1 MLKIKKKRHSKPF
14 VWAPLS
20 KKQLKILSW
29 WADGSPYKD
38 YDGVIADGAVRS
50 GKTISMAPSFVLW
63 AMTNFDGVDFALC
76 GKTIGSL
83 RRNVINTLKKQILTL
98 GYKYEERRTDN
109 LIIVYKGDSYNNFY
123 LFGGKD
129 ESSQDLIQGMTLA
142 GVFFDEVA
150 LMPYSFVDQAM
161 DRCSIEGAKYWFNCN
176 PKNPN
181 HWFKTDFIDKAK
193 EKRFLY
199 LHFTM
204 DDNLTLSEKV
214 KLRYKRMFAGVFYK
228 RNVEGLWVTAEG
240 RIYTTF
246 DDSRVI
252 SYDEFLERYS
262 KDVIAAYI
270 GVDFGGNKSATS
282 FTLTLVTRSFK
293 EVIIVDEWYHKEELT
308 PKQLETNFVEFV
320 TNSFHK
326 FPQLHD
332 VYCDSAEQIL
342 ISGLKTALLKAK
354 YTDAKGI
361 LRGYPIMIHNA
372 LKNEIIDRIR
382 FTTAMFGQDRLW
394 VVKEKCPNT
403 ISAFDNAVWDEEEI
417 DDVRLDDGNYNIDS
431 LDSFEYSIEKQMKII
446 LR

>member
-1 MLKIKKKRHSKPF
+1 MLKLKKKKHSKPF
-14 VWAPLS
+14 IWSPLS
-20 KKQLKILSW
+20 KKQLKIMSW
-29 WADGSPYKD
+29 WCDGSPYKD

-50 GKTISMAPSFVLW
+50 GKTISIAPSFVLW

-83 RRNVINTLKKQILTL
+83 RRNVINTLKKQILT
-98 GYKYEERRTDN
+98 
-109 LIIVYKGDSYNNFY
+109 
-123 LFGGKD
+123 
-129 ESSQDLIQGMTLA
+129 SQDLIQGMTLA

-161 DRCSIEGAKYWFNCN
+161 ARCSIEGAKYWFNCN

-240 RIYTTF
+240 RIYITF
-246 DDSRVI
+246 DESRVI
-252 SYDEFLERYS
+252 TYDQFMERYS
-262 KDVIAAYI
+262 KDIVAAYI

-282 FTLTLVTRSFK
+282 FTLTLITRGFK
-293 EVIIVDEWYHKEELT
+293 HVVIADEWYHKEELT

-320 TNSFHK
+320 ANAFHR

-332 VYCDSAEQIL
+332 IYCDSAETTL
-342 ISGLKTALLKAK
+342 INGLKAALRKAK
-354 YTDAKGI
+354 YTDSKGA
-361 LRGYPIMIHNA
+361 LKGYPIMIHNA

-394 VVKEKCPNT
+394 IIKEKCPNT
-403 ISAFDNAVWDEEEI
+403 ISAFDNAVWDEEEL

-431 LDSFEYSIEKQMKII
+431 LDSFEYSIEKQMKLI